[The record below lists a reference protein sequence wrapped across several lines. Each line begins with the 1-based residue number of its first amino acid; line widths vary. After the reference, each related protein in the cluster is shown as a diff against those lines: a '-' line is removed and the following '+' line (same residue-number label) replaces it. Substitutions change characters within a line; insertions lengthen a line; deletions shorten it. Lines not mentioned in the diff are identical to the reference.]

1 MITREAVEWCLYIGC
16 LLPLITGYPF
26 IITMLFLLLPAA
38 MMLPYA
44 AMGIH
49 SGYWPGL
56 PGWLPWMSDTSG
68 TTRVAPD
75 GTYHAK
81 SSTSVGL
88 CREFGECPAPADLG
102 SDGFYTRGSGTET
115 SEYVRTSGCG
125 WRTEMRISSAKD
137 GHKPAM
143 TTMWLKKGHGFELRR
158 LLMRKKPVQI
168 ALVST
173 NRWMQPNSLIWMC
186 HHSNVSRVKTQVP
199 KKSSSMT
206 RRIRWWS
213 KSDVLL
219 TDSGPGNYMI
229 GKHRVH
235 LQVLSGWSAFTTGVS
250 MCVQQPLWPGVTEM
264 GSSAYFC
271 LHDLGWVSTTLGN
284 HVEDQHPF
292 RLDLVVPFYA
302 AKTARRSGK
311 TTWAEW
317 TDWFSTS

>member
-1 MITREAVEWCLYIGC
+1 
-16 LLPLITGYPF
+16 
-26 IITMLFLLLPAA
+26 
-38 MMLPYA
+38 MLPWESSQA
-44 AMGIH
+44 TDLAFQDDFLG
-49 SGYWPGL
+49 WVTPAVRPGL
-56 PGWLPWMSDTSG
+56 HLTAG
-68 TTRVAPD
+68 TMRRVQQ
-75 GTYHAK
+75 
-81 SSTSVGL
+81 V
-88 CREFGECPAPADLG
+88 REFGECPAPADLG

-137 GHKPAM
+137 GHKPVM

-199 KKSSSMT
+199 TKSSSMT

-235 LQVLSGWSAFTTGVS
+235 LQVLSLGYWSHWSQTRGWSAFTTGVS
-250 MCVQQPLWPGVTEM
+250 TCVQQPLFPGVTEM

-271 LHDLGWVSTTLGN
+271 IHDLGWVSTTLGN
-284 HVEDQHPF
+284 HVSRDKGRGPASFQAGPGGTLLCSKDGEKVGEDDLGWMNGLPF
-292 RLDLVVPFYA
+292 RQAKVCGFAILMFLTLCSERLVGAYI
-302 AKTARRSGK
+302 RWIRY
-311 TTWAEW
+311 
-317 TDWFSTS
+317 